1 MNIKD
6 TFTKLTQETIPHGYE
21 YKIVSF
27 IKSCFPT
34 QNFIKDDFD
43 NLYLIIPKKD
53 GTYSDTMFTSHM
65 DTINNY
71 TGKATMN
78 NFNLNT
84 KVNINECK
92 QITHVFEKDFI
103 KTDGNTN
110 LGADDK
116 AGIVIML
123 ELIEKNI
130 PGLYYFFVGEECGCV
145 GSGALSKIMHNLTLP
160 KINKVISFDRR
171 GYDGIITHQLSGRTA
186 SDEFAQEFANR
197 LNEFGFWYKPDPT
210 GIYTDSAEF
219 AYDIPECTNI
229 SVGYFNEHTLY
240 EEQDIEFLEYLCEV
254 LPQIDFDTLPI
265 KRNISDVSNDNY
277 FDEFNYGYYSN
288 RRNKTKKTNNF
299 SIKRDE
305 LEDYKQNISKNKIDS
320 NIYFDEFNYNDENY
334 IVNDKFEVDTD
345 INFQSWYNEQLK
357 NISNDIDF

>member
-1 MNIKD
+1 
-6 TFTKLTQETIPHGYE
+6 
-21 YKIVSF
+21 
-27 IKSCFPT
+27 
-34 QNFIKDDFD
+34 
-43 NLYLIIPKKD
+43 
-53 GTYSDTMFTSHM
+53 
-65 DTINNY
+65 
-71 TGKATMN
+71 
-78 NFNLNT
+78 
-84 KVNINECK
+84 
-92 QITHVFEKDFI
+92 
-103 KTDGNTN
+103 
-110 LGADDK
+110 
-116 AGIVIML
+116 ML

-145 GSGALSKIMHNLTLP
+145 GSGSLSKVMQNLNLP

-254 LPQIDFDTLPI
+254 LPQIDFDTLPV
-265 KRNISDVSNDNY
+265 KRNISDISNDNY

-288 RRNKTKKTNNF
+288 RRKRKKSNNF
-299 SIKRDE
+299 TIKRDDI
-305 LEDYKQNISKNKIDS
+305 EDYKKSSPKKIDS
-320 NIYFDEFNYNDENY
+320 NIYFDEYNLNDDDY
-334 IVNDKFEVDTD
+334 TVIDKFEDVDTD
-345 INFQSWYNEQLK
+345 ARFQLWYDSQIK
-357 NISNDIDF
+357 NTSKEIDF